1 MIPIVYSNLTNDQLI
16 ELSIQNGEGELASNG
31 ALTVN
36 TGEKT
41 GRSPKDRFIV
51 KDAITETTVDW
62 SIVNQPYTTQD
73 FDRLWHDACQSLED
87 HDVYETI
94 NQVGTHPTHR
104 LRVKVRCNLAWHAL
118 FCNTLFL
125 KPKEKSEDYDW
136 ILVNASHFK
145 FDGAAY
151 NLPRS
156 VAIILDFTQR
166 KILVCGTLYAGEMK
180 KAMFSVLNFLY
191 PEKSILPMHCAAN
204 RTEEGNVALFFG
216 LSGTGKTTL
225 SADYERQ
232 LIGDDEHGWGDD
244 GIFNFEGGCYAKCI
258 HLSAKNEPL
267 IWAALRH
274 GTVLENVV
282 VDPITKIPDFSD
294 SSLTENTRAAYPL
307 QFIPNHAVD
316 LLHPQPENVIFLT
329 CDLYGVLPLVSVL
342 NEEQVI
348 YYFLSGYTALVGSTE
363 VGQGT
368 GIKPTFSQC
377 FGAPFFSR
385 HPKVYAKLL
394 VEKLKKTGAKVYLVN
409 TGWHKGAYGQGGERF
424 SINTTRQIISSIVN
438 NTFRNMPLKEIK
450 PFGLFIPTHI
460 PGIDNN
466 FLDPQKSWENQ
477 EAYAQKAQLLIDEF
491 AQNYHAKGF
500 DQV

>member
-316 LLHPQPENVIFLT
+316 LVHPQPENVIFLT

-377 FGAPFFSR
+377 FGAPFF
-385 HPKVYAKLL
+385 
-394 VEKLKKTGAKVYLVN
+394 
-409 TGWHKGAYGQGGERF
+409 
-424 SINTTRQIISSIVN
+424 
-438 NTFRNMPLKEIK
+438 
-450 PFGLFIPTHI
+450 
-460 PGIDNN
+460 
-466 FLDPQKSWENQ
+466 KS
-477 EAYAQKAQLLIDEF
+477 L
-491 AQNYHAKGF
+491 
-500 DQV
+500 